1 MSYVVVV
8 VLDLTEG
15 FLVLFHEL
23 IDVVVLALLDFEDFH
38 L

>member
-8 VLDLTEG
+8 VLDLPEG

-23 IDVVVLALLDFEDFH
+23 IYVVILTLLDFEDFH